1 MVTFSQ
7 QRIETLL
14 SNVQSKR
21 IAIVGDVMIDRYIWG
36 TVHRISP
43 EAPVPVVE
51 VENESTRLGGA
62 ANVAINIT
70 SLGGTAFLVGV
81 VGNDAGGKEFRSIL
95 EQQRT
100 SFEGIITDESRPTT
114 VKTRVIAHHQHVVR
128 IDHEEK
134 RDVSSAVQE
143 KIYIAL
149 EKNIDMLDAVIIQ
162 DYNKGVIV
170 SELIHRIIALARKHK
185 KIITVD
191 PKFNNF
197 FEYTDATV
205 FKPNKKE
212 TEDAFGKSLKTEE
225 DVLVAGKEL
234 LSRLK
239 AENILLT
246 RSEKGMSLFEKN
258 GSVSHIPTKARK
270 VADVSGAGDTVIATL
285 TAMLASGAS
294 VAEAAALANY
304 AGGIVCGEVGII
316 PIDPLLLRTTVLEH

>member
-1 MVTFSQ
+1 MVTFTQ
-7 QRIETLL
+7 QRIDKLL
-14 SNVQSKR
+14 TEVRSKR

-36 TVHRISP
+36 SVNRISP

-51 VENESTRLGGA
+51 VDNESVRLGGA
-62 ANVAINIT
+62 ANVAINVT

-81 VGNDAGGKEFRSIL
+81 VGNDTGGTEFRSIL

-134 RDVSSAVQE
+134 RDVSTLVQE
-143 KIYIAL
+143 KIFAGL
-149 EKNIDMLDAVIIQ
+149 EKNIDSLDAIIIQ
-162 DYNKGVIV
+162 DYNKGVV
-170 SELIHRIIALARKHK
+170 VKDLIHRIIALARKHG

-197 FEYTDATV
+197 FAYTDVTI

-212 TEDAFGKSLKTEE
+212 TEDAFGKSLKTED
-225 DVLVAGKEL
+225 DVLTAGKEL
-234 LSRLK
+234 LKRLN

-258 GSVSHIPTKARK
+258 GAVSHIPTKARK

-316 PIDPLLLRTTVLEH
+316 PIDPSVLRATVLEH